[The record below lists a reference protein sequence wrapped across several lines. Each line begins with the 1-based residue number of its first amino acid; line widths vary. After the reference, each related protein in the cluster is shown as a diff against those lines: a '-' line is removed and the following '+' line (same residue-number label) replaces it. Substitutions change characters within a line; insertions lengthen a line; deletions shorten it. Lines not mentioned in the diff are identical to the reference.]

1 MMEPKRFTALCV
13 LLAVATGCGL
23 CKHIQTEV
31 NIKDSTV
38 VNYRDSTVVKI
49 KDSTV
54 FVSLPAEESSAVLP
68 DGFRSHVQTSI
79 AESDAWVADGLL
91 HHTIRNRSDY
101 QLPVVVPVTTTAT
114 VIRQDSDH
122 SSLAQRKVVKEVERK
137 LTWWQRFRIGSFF
150 WLLAIA
156 IIGWRREILTL
167 LKRMLTR

>member
-1 MMEPKRFTALCV
+1 MMPKQIAAICV

-23 CKHIQTEV
+23 CKHIPTEV

-38 VNYRDSTVVKI
+38 VNYVDSTVISI

-54 FVSLPAEESSAVLP
+54 FVQLPAEESSAVLP
-68 DGFRSHVQTSI
+68 DGYHSHVQTSI
-79 AESDAWVADGLL
+79 AESDAWVSDGLL

-101 QLPVVVPVTTTAT
+101 QLPVVVPITTTAT

-122 SSLAQRKVVKEVERK
+122 TGLTQRTVIKEVERK

-150 WLLAIA
+150 WLLALA
-156 IIGWRREILTL
+156 IIGWRRELMTL
-167 LKRMLTR
+167 LTKILIR

>member
-1 MMEPKRFTALCV
+1 MTPKQIAAILV

-23 CKHIQTEV
+23 CKHLPTEV

-38 VNYRDSTVVKI
+38 VNYLDSTVISI

-54 FVSLPAEESSAVLP
+54 FVQLPAEESSAVLP
-68 DGFRSHVQTSI
+68 DGYHSHVQTSL
-79 AESDAWVADGLL
+79 AESDAWVSDGLL

-101 QLPVVVPVTTTAT
+101 QLPVVVPITTTAT

-122 SSLAQRKVVKEVERK
+122 TGLTQRTVIKEVERK

-150 WLLAIA
+150 WLLALA
-156 IIGWRREILTL
+156 IIGWRRELMTL
-167 LKRMLTR
+167 LTKILIR

>member
-1 MMEPKRFTALCV
+1 MTPKQIAAILV

-23 CKHIQTEV
+23 CKHLPTEV

-38 VNYRDSTVVKI
+38 VNYLDSTVISI

-54 FVSLPAEESSAVLP
+54 FVQLPAEESSAVLP
-68 DGFRSHVQTSI
+68 DGYHSHVQTSL
-79 AESDAWVADGLL
+79 AESDAWVSDGLL

-101 QLPVVVPVTTTAT
+101 QLPVVVPITTAAT

-122 SSLAQRKVVKEVERK
+122 TGLTQRTVIKEVERK

-150 WLLAIA
+150 WLLALA
-156 IIGWRREILTL
+156 IIGWRRELMTL
-167 LKRMLTR
+167 LTKILIR

>member
-1 MMEPKRFTALCV
+1 MPKQIAAICV

-23 CKHIQTEV
+23 CKHIPTEV

-38 VNYRDSTVVKI
+38 VNYVDSTVISI

-54 FVSLPAEESSAVLP
+54 FVQLPAEESSAVLP
-68 DGFRSHVQTSI
+68 DGYHSHVQTSI
-79 AESDAWVADGLL
+79 AESDAWVSDGLL

-101 QLPVVVPVTTTAT
+101 QLPVVVPITTTAT

-122 SSLAQRKVVKEVERK
+122 TGLTQRTVIKEVERK

-150 WLLAIA
+150 WLLALA
-156 IIGWRREILTL
+156 IIGWRRELMTL
-167 LKRMLTR
+167 LTKILIR